1 MSENPPQQEVY
12 YAHAKINLSLEVLNK
27 RPDGFHEVMT
37 VMQTIGLSDKLY
49 LSLADDLQ
57 FDCNQP
63 ELVVEDNLV
72 WRAALLMLELCGEGQ
87 QRGADIFLEKV
98 IPLKAGLGGGS
109 SDAAT
114 TLVALNKLW
123 KLELSEDQLIELA
136 AQLGSD
142 VPFFVR
148 GGTALAE
155 GRGEKLEAL
164 PGLAPSWLVLLFPQV
179 ELPDNK
185 TRELYRMLDHNDF
198 SSGGVSRALVRAISR
213 QERPSQSLF
222 FNSFERVAYE
232 RFSRLDYFRQAMVEA
247 GADYVRI
254 SGSGPTIYTLLNEE
268 AYAQN
273 IANQLNERGF
283 STVVVPTVQPGGKNV

>member
-1 MSENPPQQEVY
+1 MAENPPDKEIF

-27 RPDGFHEVMT
+27 RPDGFHDVMT
-37 VMQTIGLSDKLY
+37 VMQTIGLADKLY
-49 LSLADDLQ
+49 LKVAGDLQ

-63 ELVVEDNLV
+63 ELVVEENLV

-87 QRGADIFLEKV
+87 QRGADIYLEKV
-98 IPLKAGLGGGS
+98 IPVKAGLGGGS

-114 TLVALNKLW
+114 TLMALNRLW
-123 KLELSEDQLIELA
+123 KLDLSEDRLVELA

-142 VPFFVR
+142 VPFFIR

-164 PGLAPSWLVLLFPQV
+164 PALAPSWLVLLFPQI

-185 TRELYRMLDHNDF
+185 TRELYRMLDRNDF
-198 SSGGVSRALVRAISR
+198 SSGGVTRALVRAISR
-213 QERPSQSLF
+213 QERPAQSLF
-222 FNSFERVAYE
+222 FNSFERVVYE
-232 RFSRLDYFRQAMVEA
+232 RFPRLDYFRQAMVEA

-254 SGSGPTIYTLLNEE
+254 SGSGPTIYTLLNDE
-268 AYAQN
+268 ADAQA
-273 IANQLNERGF
+273 IAGQLNERGF
-283 STVVVPTVQPGGKNV
+283 ITAVAPTVQP

>member
-1 MSENPPQQEVY
+1 MAENPPDKEFF
-12 YAHAKINLSLEVLNK
+12 YAHAKINLSLEVLNR
-27 RPDGFHEVMT
+27 RPDGFHDVMT
-37 VMQTIGLSDKLY
+37 VMQTIGLADKLY
-49 LSLADDLQ
+49 LSLAGDLQ

-63 ELVVEDNLV
+63 ELVVEENLV

-98 IPLKAGLGGGS
+98 IPVKAGLGGGS

-114 TLVALNKLW
+114 TLMALNRLW
-123 KLELSEDQLIELA
+123 KLDLSEDRLVELA

-142 VPFFVR
+142 VPFFIR

-164 PGLAPSWLVLLFPQV
+164 PALAPSWLVLLFPQI

-185 TRELYRMLDHNDF
+185 TRELYRMLDRNDF
-198 SSGGVSRALVRAISR
+198 SSGGVTRALVRAISR
-213 QERPSQSLF
+213 QERPAQSLF
-222 FNSFERVAYE
+222 FNSFERVVYE
-232 RFSRLDYFRQAMVEA
+232 RFPRLDYFRQAMVEA

-254 SGSGPTIYTLLNEE
+254 SGSGPTIYTLLNDE
-268 AYAQN
+268 ADAQA
-273 IANQLNERGF
+273 IAGQLNERGF
-283 STVVVPTVQPGGKNV
+283 ITAVTPTVQP